1 MYYYILRKNFYL
13 IFVDLCTTGR
23 QKTDS
28 RESVTIKHHNIN
40 IEKFRVYVYI
50 LVRMSVHTWAHVYVC
65 ICACACIHVN
75 VCMYVSICGVCVV
88 CVYVLCVCVLCVCVF
103 ARVHAWHTHMCVYV
117 AMCLY
122 LQSHYSG
129 DYIQ

>member
-40 IEKFRVYVYI
+40 IEKFRVYMYI

-65 ICACACIHVN
+65 CACACTHVN
-75 VCMYVSICGVCVV
+75 VCMYVSICVVCVV
-88 CVYVLCVCVLCVCVF
+88 CVYVCVLCVCV
-103 ARVHAWHTHMCVYV
+103 VCVCMHACLAHTYV
-117 AMCLY
+117 CICSYVLASTVTLFT
-122 LQSHYSG
+122 
-129 DYIQ
+129 